1 MPEQT
6 AADNLKH
13 HLAEN
18 SYPGRGLI
26 IGRDTSGGWV
36 QAYWIM
42 GRSDNSR
49 NRIFAH
55 DGGTVRTAAADPS
68 KVEDPSLII
77 YNALR
82 QTGSR
87 YIVTNGAQ
95 TDGIYDGFGGGHSFA
110 DSLLEWAHEPDAPNN
125 TPRIS
130 GCLDLSG
137 DAPEVWLSII
147 VASAF
152 GDDASEHRFFRYAA
166 IEPGYGYGITTYQGD
181 GSPLPPFEGS
191 PLVFPL
197 TGDSEAIAD
206 TLWSALDT
214 DNRISLAVASIGAG
228 GDPAIVLR
236 NKHKGD

>member
-1 MPEQT
+1 MIEQI
-6 AADNLKH
+6 AADDLKR
-13 HLAEN
+13 HLADN

-26 IGRDTSGGWV
+26 IGRDSGGGWV

-42 GRSDNSR
+42 GRSENSR
-49 NRIFAH
+49 NRIFVQEG
-55 DGGTVRTAAADPS
+55 DTVRTEASDPA
-68 KVEDPSLII
+68 KVKDPTLVI
-77 YNALR
+77 YNAMR

-95 TDGIYDGFGGGHSFA
+95 TDGIHDGMAAGETFA
-110 DSLLEWAHEPDAPNN
+110 DCLLSWAHEPDAPNN

-137 DAPEVWLSII
+137 DTAEVWLSII

-152 GDDASEHRFFRYAA
+152 GGEASEHRFFRYASV
-166 IEPGYGYGITTYQGD
+166 EPGYGYGITTYQGD

-197 TGDSEAIAD
+197 AENGESIAD
-206 TLWSALDT
+206 SLWGALDV
-214 DNRISLAVASIGAG
+214 DNRISLAVRAIGAA
-228 GDPAIVLR
+228 GDSTFVLR

>member
-1 MPEQT
+1 MTQQI
-6 AADNLKH
+6 AADNLKR
-13 HLAEN
+13 HLADN

-26 IGRDTSGGWV
+26 IGRDPDGGWV

-49 NRIFAH
+49 NRIFVCEG
-55 DGGTVRTAAADPS
+55 DTVRTEAADPS

-82 QTGSR
+82 QTGST
-87 YIVTNGAQ
+87 YVVTNGAQ
-95 TDGIYDGFGGGHSFA
+95 TDGIHDGMAAGRSFA
-110 DSLLEWAHEPDAPNN
+110 DCLLEWAHEPDAPNN

-137 DAPEVWLSII
+137 SAAEVWLSII
-147 VASAF
+147 VASDF
-152 GDDASEHRFFRYAA
+152 GPEASEHRFFRYAA
-166 IEPGYGYGITTYQGD
+166 IEPGLGYGITTYQGD

-191 PLVFPL
+191 PLLFPL
-197 TGDSEAIAD
+197 AGNAEAVAD
-206 TLWSALDT
+206 TLWGALDR
-214 DNRISLAVASIGAG
+214 DNRISLAVRAIDGAG
-228 GDPAIVLR
+228 GSTFVLR